1 MSPAAPAPDPG
12 SSGGRTKPGRATA
25 ESEKSESLRAAPERE
40 GRGCVFFTDA
50 IFTPNVL
57 QKSTRSIY
65 LGLGGGRLCL
75 FPWLGGEGSGEV
87 LPKRTLD
94 PLYRGRLCTA
104 FSKDARGAWPPLVAS
119 RPCKSVSP
127 DEDLRYRAGIPMKM
141 PEDGHEG
148 GPHPDLCHLIAC
160 LRGGAGLRSPL
171 MGGCRSEGLPSGRKV
186 RTPSGS
192 VPPEDGGAGRAKAAR
207 NGKCHREQT
216 AARAS
221 VRAAR
226 VKRRGKSPPPV
237 QRWTGHDKPH
247 AVQGRTEAGGR
258 LPVFE
263 RRRPRVRPH
272 HGASRVVPA
281 RGRRAMTAQGRGNL
295 PGTEFGLGP

>member
-1 MSPAAPAPDPG
+1 MREDPQPG
-12 SSGGRTKPGRATA
+12 SR
-25 ESEKSESLRAAPERE
+25 
-40 GRGCVFFTDA
+40 
-50 IFTPNVL
+50 
-57 QKSTRSIY
+57 
-65 LGLGGGRLCL
+65 
-75 FPWLGGEGSGEV
+75 
-87 LPKRTLD
+87 
-94 PLYRGRLCTA
+94 
-104 FSKDARGAWPPLVAS
+104 
-119 RPCKSVSP
+119 
-127 DEDLRYRAGIPMKM
+127 
-141 PEDGHEG
+141 
-148 GPHPDLCHLIAC
+148 HLIAC
-160 LRGGAGLRSPL
+160 LYRRWRLRSDF

-192 VPPEDGGAGRAKAAR
+192 VPPEDGGTGRAKAAR

-216 AARAS
+216 AARTS

-272 HGASRVVPA
+272 HGAGRVVPA
-281 RGRRAMTAQGRGNL
+281 RGRRAMTAQGPGNR